1 MASTAPLLQAP
12 RRITASNLPISAS
25 DAPNSKAEPAVEVL
39 DETLELEPIL
49 GGSLVRARVA
59 THKAI
64 PTSNDGAGNIA
75 LDDVPGFG
83 IVMPNGLNMYYLDI
97 APNSEGVMHRT
108 TSADYLIVLQGTLS
122 LLTPQTSFDT
132 ETGYGQ
138 PKETLCHPGEIV
150 VQRGIMHALSNRTDQ
165 WVRVVAI
172 VAASNPNRVPVEG
185 GRSSESEEHR
195 VLNDA
200 WLA

>member
-25 DAPNSKAEPAVEVL
+25 DASKAEPAVEVL
-39 DETLELEPIL
+39 DETLQLEPIL

-64 PTSNDGAGNIA
+64 PASNIA

-172 VAASNPNRVPVEG
+172 VAASDPNRVPVESS
-185 GRSSESEEHR
+185 RSSAQQEHR
-195 VLNDA
+195 VLDDA